1 MQDRQQK
8 LAMAASLAEI
18 IAAIGVMISV
28 IYLAIQVNQGNV
40 EARLQ
45 THNDTLTLMH
55 APIHQF
61 LEQPELAEIVRVG
74 GLEPDQLTEAEWFRF
89 GYYWMLQF
97 NMYDYLYLAHLDDAV
112 VPSLWIGTDASW
124 RNVFKTEPGV
134 RRVWREWRHGFA
146 DPFQSYVDSLVE
158 QYEKAN

>member
-1 MQDRQQK
+1 MV
-8 LAMAASLAEI
+8 ASLAEI

-28 IYLAIQVNQGNV
+28 IYLAIQVNHSNT

-55 APIHQF
+55 APIQQF
-61 LEQPELAEIVRVG
+61 LALPELAEIVRIG
-74 GLEPDQLTEAEWFRF
+74 GANPDSLTEAEWFKYS
-89 GYYWMLQF
+89 YYYMMQF
-97 NMYDYLYLAHLDDAV
+97 NMYDYLYLAYLDGAA

-124 RNVFKTEPGV
+124 RNLLQTEPGI

-146 DPFQSYVDSLVE
+146 DPFQSYVDSLVGE
-158 QYEKAN
+158 IENSE